1 MVVTVALL
9 RGFLDLL
16 QVPPRD
22 DRISV
27 VDMVNLW
34 HRSPSDKENK
44 QDEMTLI
51 ANIPSVLSTSM
62 LNKQIEDYF
71 ALTGDKEASGD

>member
-44 QDEMTLI
+44 QDEMT
-51 ANIPSVLSTSM
+51 PTSM